1 MAVGTDQRSNSER
14 GGADAIESLSIQH
27 VPFAERHGRLWKQGP
42 FWFQGN
48 FQPFTLSLGFIGPG
62 LGLSVGWTV
71 VASALGLGVGT
82 FFMAFHASQ
91 GPRLGLPQMIQSRG
105 QFGYRGVIVPLAAT
119 LFTFVGFNVVDTIII
134 GHGLNAV
141 FGWDVT
147 AVGVGITV
155 VAVILAVYGH
165 DWLHRA
171 FQVLFWFSAP
181 CWLVLS
187 IGILTGGV
195 TGHADAAAPVAGGFT
210 LVAFMVQ
217 FTAAAGY
224 NISYA
229 PYVSDYSRYL
239 PRDTPPSRI
248 VASVFAGAAGS
259 PLWLIPIGAWMAATL
274 GVNDP
279 LAGTRDAGDQVAGG
293 LGSVLTVLSVLALVA
308 TMGLNAYSGMLTVLT
323 GIDSVRPLRPGRR
336 ARILTISG
344 LAVVWCAVGLG
355 VSADFSTALGNA
367 LLLMLYLLIPWT
379 AVNLVDY
386 FFVRRGHYAITHLFR
401 PDGIYGTW
409 AWRGLLA
416 YGAGLLVMVPFMV
429 VGPFTGPVAQAL
441 GGVDVAFVV
450 GLGVSGILYHALTR
464 GLDLSAEEPAVAAS
478 ERELAEG
485 ERAEGEPAEQEPA
498 SAATAPVP
506 AQLAGR
512 AGEPVAP
519 GGRTA
524 SVDDGPPAVAG

>member
-1 MAVGTDQRSNSER
+1 MAVKPLHRSLAEHS
-14 GGADAIESLSIQH
+14 GADVIESLSIQH
-27 VPFAERHGRLWKQGP
+27 VPFSERHGKLWKQGP

-62 LGLSVGWTV
+62 MGLSVGWTV
-71 VASALGLGVGT
+71 LASALGLLVGT

-91 GPRLGLPQMIQSRG
+91 GPQLGLPQMIQSRG

-134 GHGLNAV
+134 GNGLQSV
-141 FGWDVT
+141 FGWDATV
-147 AVGVGITV
+147 VGIAITV
-155 VAVILAVYGH
+155 VAVVLAVYGH

-171 FQVLFWFSAP
+171 FQVLFWCSAP

-187 IGILTGGV
+187 AGILTGQV
-195 TGHADAAAPVAGGFT
+195 TGSAGGGADGGGGGFT

-239 PRDTPPSRI
+239 PRDTPTPGI
-248 VASVFAGAAGS
+248 IASVFGGAAGS
-259 PLWLIPIGAWMAATL
+259 PMWLIPIGAWMAATL

-279 LAGTRDAGDQVAGG
+279 LAGIRTAGDQVVSG
-293 LGSVLTVLSVLALVA
+293 LGAVLTLLSVLALVA

-336 ARILTISG
+336 ARVLTISG
-344 LAVVWCAVGLG
+344 LAFVWCAVGLS

-386 FFVRRGHYAITHLFR
+386 FFVRRGRYAITHLLR
-401 PDGIYGTW
+401 PEGIYGTW

-416 YGAGLLVMVPFMV
+416 YGVGLVLMVPFMV
-429 VGPFTGPVAQAL
+429 VGPFTGPVAEAL

-450 GLGVSGILYHALTR
+450 GLAVSGLLYYALTR
-464 GLDLSAEEPAVAAS
+464 RLDLSAEEPAVAAS
-478 ERELAEG
+478 ERELALPE
-485 ERAEGEPAEQEPA
+485 A
-498 SAATAPVP
+498 APVDSVT
-506 AQLAGR
+506 A
-512 AGEPVAP
+512 AP
-519 GGRTA
+519 L
-524 SVDDGPPAVAG
+524 PAVDG

>member
-1 MAVGTDQRSNSER
+1 MAVRTVQRSNAEHS
-14 GGADAIESLSIQH
+14 GADVIESLSIQH

-71 VASALGLGVGT
+71 LASALGLAVGT

-91 GPRLGLPQMIQSRG
+91 GPQLGLPQMIQSRG

-147 AVGVGITV
+147 SVGIGITV
-155 VAVILAVYGH
+155 IAVVLAVYGH

-171 FQVLFWFSAP
+171 FQVLFWCSAP
-181 CWLVLS
+181 CWLLLS
-187 IGILTGGV
+187 AGILTGRV
-195 TGHADAAAPVAGGFT
+195 TGAADAAADAGGFT

-239 PRDTPPSRI
+239 PRDTPTPRI
-248 VASVFAGAAGS
+248 VASVFGGAAGS
-259 PLWLIPIGAWMAATL
+259 PMWLIPIGAWMAATL
-274 GVNDP
+274 GVSDP
-279 LAGTRDAGDQVAGG
+279 LAGTREAGDQMVGG
-293 LGSVLTVLSVLALVA
+293 LGAVLTLLSVLALVA

-323 GIDSVRPLRPGRR
+323 GIDSVRPLHPGRR
-336 ARILTISG
+336 ARILTVCG
-344 LAVVWCAVGLG
+344 LAVVWCGVGLS

-386 FFVRRGHYAITHLFR
+386 FFVRRGHYAITHLLR
-401 PDGIYGTW
+401 PDGIYGAW

-416 YGAGLLVMVPFMV
+416 YGLGLLLMAPFMV
-429 VGPFTGPVAQAL
+429 VGPFTGPVAEAL
-441 GGVDVAFVV
+441 GGIDVAFVV
-450 GLGVSGILYHALTR
+450 GLSVSGVLYYGLTR
-464 GLDLSAEEPAVAAS
+464 GMDLSAEAPAVAAS
-478 ERELAEG
+478 ERELEL
-485 ERAEGEPAEQEPA
+485 AEQEQAPA
-498 SAATAPVP
+498 DTGP
-506 AQLAGR
+506 
-512 AGEPVAP
+512 
-519 GGRTA
+519 T
-524 SVDDGPPAVAG
+524 VDGFPAVDR

>member
-1 MAVGTDQRSNSER
+1 MAVKPVRDSH
-14 GGADAIESLSIQH
+14 ADHSGVEVIESLSIQH
-27 VPFAERHGRLWKQGP
+27 VPFAERHGKLWKQGP

-71 VASALGLGVGT
+71 LASALGLLVGT

-91 GPRLGLPQMIQSRG
+91 GPQLGLPQMIQSRG

-134 GHGLNAV
+134 GNGLQAV
-141 FGWDVT
+141 FGWDAT
-147 AVGVGITV
+147 AVGIGITV
-155 VAVILAVYGH
+155 IAVVLAVYGH

-171 FQVLFWFSAP
+171 FQVLFWCSAP

-187 IGILTGGV
+187 AGILTGQVAGAPD
-195 TGHADAAAPVAGGFT
+195 TGAEGTGGGFT
-210 LVAFMVQ
+210 MVAFMVQ

-239 PRDTPPSRI
+239 PRATPTPRI
-248 VASVFAGAAGS
+248 IASVFAGAAGS
-259 PLWLIPIGAWMAATL
+259 PMWLIPIGAWMASTL
-274 GVNDP
+274 RVNDP
-279 LAGTRDAGDQVAGG
+279 LAGIRAAGDQVMTG
-293 LGSVLTVLSVLALVA
+293 LGAVLTLLSVLALVA

-323 GIDSVRPLRPGRR
+323 GADSVRPFRPGRR
-336 ARILTISG
+336 ARVVTISG
-344 LAVVWCAVGLG
+344 LAVVWCAVGLS

-401 PDGIYGTW
+401 PDGIYGAW
-409 AWRGLLA
+409 AWRGLVA
-416 YGAGLLVMVPFMV
+416 YAVGLVLMVPFMV
-429 VGPFTGPVAQAL
+429 VGPFTGPVAKAL
-441 GGVDVAFVV
+441 GGIDVAFVI
-450 GLGVSGILYHALTR
+450 GLAVSGVLYYVLTR
-464 GLDLSAEEPAVAAS
+464 AMDLSAEEPAVAAS
-478 ERELAEG
+478 ERELASPHG
-485 ERAEGEPAEQEPA
+485 VHTGGSPAVTE
-498 SAATAPVP
+498 APS
-506 AQLAGR
+506 L
-512 AGEPVAP
+512 P
-519 GGRTA
+519 GGLATTTTD
-524 SVDDGPPAVAG
+524 SLPAVEG

>member
-1 MAVGTDQRSNSER
+1 MADKPFKRPLAAHTGVEV
-14 GGADAIESLSIQH
+14 IETLSIQH
-27 VPFAERHGRLWKQGP
+27 VPFSERHGKLWKQGP

-71 VASALGLGVGT
+71 LASALGLLVGT

-91 GPRLGLPQMIQSRG
+91 GPQLGLPQMIQSRG

-134 GHGLNAV
+134 GNGLQSV
-141 FGWDVT
+141 FGWDATV
-147 AVGVGITV
+147 VGIGITLIA
-155 VAVILAVYGH
+155 VALAVYGH

-171 FQVLFWFSAP
+171 FQVLFWCSAP
-181 CWLVLS
+181 CWLLLS
-187 IGILTGGV
+187 AAILTGQAAGPA
-195 TGHADAAAPVAGGFT
+195 GDGADGGGGFT
-210 LVAFMVQ
+210 AVAFMVQ

-239 PRDTPPSRI
+239 PRDTPTPRI
-248 VASVFAGAAGS
+248 IASVFCGAAGS
-259 PLWLIPIGAWMAATL
+259 PMWLIPIGAWMAGTL

-279 LAGTRDAGDQVAGG
+279 LAGIRTAGDQVVTG
-293 LGSVLTVLSVLALVA
+293 LGAVLTLLSVLALVA

-323 GIDSVRPLRPGRR
+323 GVDSIRPLRPGRR
-336 ARILTISG
+336 ARVLTISG
-344 LAVVWCAVGLG
+344 LAAVWCAVGLS
-355 VSADFSTALGNA
+355 VSADFTTALGNA

-386 FFVRRGHYAITHLFR
+386 FSVRRGRYAITHLLR

-416 YGAGLLVMVPFMV
+416 YGVGLVLMVPFMV
-429 VGPFTGPVAQAL
+429 VGPFTGPVAEAL

-450 GLGVSGILYHALTR
+450 GLAVSGLLYYALTR
-464 GLDLSAEEPAVAAS
+464 RLDLTAEEPAVAAS
-478 ERELAEG
+478 ERELTLP
-485 ERAEGEPAEQEPA
+485 EPEPTEHPVQPTTYQEVSP
-498 SAATAPVP
+498 
-506 AQLAGR
+506 
-512 AGEPVAP
+512 
-519 GGRTA
+519 
-524 SVDDGPPAVAG
+524 

>member
-1 MAVGTDQRSNSER
+1 MEV
-14 GGADAIESLSIQH
+14 IESLSIQH
-27 VPFAERHGRLWKQGP
+27 VPFAGRHGRLWKQGP

-62 LGLSVGWTV
+62 LGLSIGWTV
-71 VASALGLGVGT
+71 LAGALGLLVGT

-134 GHGLNAV
+134 GHGLEAV

-147 AVGVGITV
+147 AVGIGITV
-155 VAVILAVYGH
+155 VAVVLAVYGH

-171 FQVLFWFSAP
+171 FQVLFWCSAP

-187 IGILTGGV
+187 TGILTGRV
-195 TGHADAAAPVAGGFT
+195 TGQADAVTDAGGFT

-239 PRDTPPSRI
+239 PRSTPTSRI
-248 VASVFAGAAGS
+248 VASVFGGAAGS
-259 PLWLIPIGAWMAATL
+259 PMWLIPIGAWMATAL

-279 LAGTRDAGDQVAGG
+279 LAGTRAAGDQVVDG
-293 LGSVLTVLSVLALVA
+293 LGAVLTLLSVLALVA

-323 GIDSVRPLRPGRR
+323 GIDSVRPIRPGRR
-336 ARILTISG
+336 ARVLTISG

-401 PDGIYGTW
+401 PDGIYGAW

-416 YGAGLLVMVPFMV
+416 YGVGLLLMVPFMV
-429 VGPFTGPVAQAL
+429 VGPFTGPVAEAL
-441 GGVDVAFVV
+441 GGVDVAFMV
-450 GLGVSGILYHALTR
+450 GLTVSGALYHALTR
-464 GLDLSAEEPAVAAS
+464 GMDLSAEEPAVAAS
-478 ERELAEG
+478 ERELAERDG
-485 ERAEGEPAEQEPA
+485 DFGDPIAGATGDGAPSGDDLPA
-498 SAATAPVP
+498 VN
-506 AQLAGR
+506 R
-512 AGEPVAP
+512 AP
-519 GGRTA
+519 G
-524 SVDDGPPAVAG
+524 S

>member
-1 MAVGTDQRSNSER
+1 MAVKPLQRSLAEHS
-14 GGADAIESLSIQH
+14 GADVIESLSIQH
-27 VPFAERHGRLWKQGP
+27 VPFAERHGKLWKQGP

-71 VASALGLGVGT
+71 LASALGLLVGT

-134 GHGLNAV
+134 GNGLQAV
-141 FGWDVT
+141 FGWDATV
-147 AVGVGITV
+147 VGIGITV
-155 VAVILAVYGH
+155 IAVVLAVYGH

-171 FQVLFWFSAP
+171 FQVLFWCSAP

-187 IGILTGGV
+187 VGILAGQVAGSAEAGADGGGGGGV
-195 TGHADAAAPVAGGFT
+195 GVGGFT

-239 PRDTPPSRI
+239 PRDTPTPRI
-248 VASVFAGAAGS
+248 IASVFGGAAGS
-259 PLWLIPIGAWMAATL
+259 PMWLIPIGAWMAATL

-279 LAGTRDAGDQVAGG
+279 LAGILDAGDQVVPG
-293 LGSVLTVLSVLALVA
+293 LGAVLTLLSVLALVA

-323 GIDSVRPLRPGRR
+323 GVDSVRPLRPGRR
-336 ARILTISG
+336 ARVLTISG
-344 LAVVWCAVGLG
+344 LAVVWCAVGLS

-409 AWRGLLA
+409 AWRGLVA
-416 YGAGLLVMVPFMV
+416 YGVGLALMVPFMV
-429 VGPFTGPVAQAL
+429 VGPFTGPVAEAL

-450 GLGVSGILYHALTR
+450 GLAVSGVLYYVLTR
-464 GLDLSAEEPAVAAS
+464 RLDLTTEEPAVAAS
-478 ERELAEG
+478 ERELA
-485 ERAEGEPAEQEPA
+485 
-498 SAATAPVP
+498 
-506 AQLAGR
+506 L
-512 AGEPVAP
+512 GEPVLVNDSP
-519 GGRTA
+519 TA
-524 SVDDGPPAVAG
+524 AGTPVVNGTSAVDK